1 MMRSLSLKSI
11 YVSIEKFMGYRISI
25 SFIKYFLIIIFQLY
39 QDQSEAPF
47 KCNVCNKGFKYQI
60 NLTSHMQIHK
70 ENYPCDEC
78 GKSFN
83 NKLELKR
90 HIVTDHKQTESTI
103 TYECSKCK
111 KFFSSLVRYE
121 KHRESCSAGGKSV
134 VKVSSRPKQME
145 RKFKEEIVPSTGR
158 DLFKTVAPTTSTY
171 WSDSF
176 SD

>member
-1 MMRSLSLKSI
+1 
-11 YVSIEKFMGYRISI
+11 
-25 SFIKYFLIIIFQLY
+25 
-39 QDQSEAPF
+39 
-47 KCNVCNKGFKYQI
+47 
-60 NLTSHMQIHK
+60 MQIHK

-78 GKSFN
+78 GKAFN
-83 NKLELKR
+83 NKLELKK
-90 HIVTDHKQTESTI
+90 HTVNDHKQTESTI

-134 VKVSSRPKQME
+134 VKVSSRPKPID
-145 RKFKEEIVPSTGR
+145 RKFKEETTVPSSGR